1 MDREHGGGRRGLGRV
16 EADLFPTC
24 AGSYALWFTL
34 AQPAEGHVGRLG
46 WCVFPAGG
54 YVYLGSALG
63 PGGLRGRLGRHLR
76 PVLRP
81 HWHIDAFRAWAALS
95 GVSYRCAPQRLE
107 CAWVGQ
113 LLAQGAE
120 VAVRGFG
127 ASDCTAGCPAHL
139 LRLPP
144 GLPPEAGARMLG
156 AAWVGG

>member
-1 MDREHGGGRRGLGRV
+1 M
-16 EADLFPTC
+16 EANLFPIC

-34 AQPAEGHVGRLG
+34 AQPAGGRVGRLG
-46 WCVFPAGG
+46 WCAFPAGG

-76 PVLRP
+76 PVLHP
-81 HWHIDAFRAWAALS
+81 HWHIDVFRAWAALS

-107 CAWVGQ
+107 CAWVGM

-120 VAVRGFG
+120 VAARGFG

-144 GLPPEAGARMLG
+144 GLPPEECARLLG